1 MREALS
7 SPEWLITEDGFDPER
22 ANVRETLCTVGNGYL
37 GTRGTLEEGHTGDL
51 SGTYLAGVYDAHDSP
66 VVDLVN
72 APDWLSFAVYV
83 DGTRLDVRNA
93 AVLDH
98 ERTLDLRTGL
108 LYRRTVFEDA
118 DGRRTRLETLRCASM
133 ADRRTCALRVEI
145 TPVNHEGEITVESA
159 LDGRR
164 RNLERLPVYPAGTT
178 FPLETRWEKWAL
190 TRHLDRTERAAV
202 GDVAYLEMRTIASGI
217 TLGYAATTL
226 PSVDRTWSGF
236 TAEDERIIWR
246 AVFPGGPVRLDKLVR
261 IGTSRDVDGG
271 PVKEGCLD
279 GLAAARSAGFDAIVA
294 ASAAAWEQRWDD
306 CDVTIDGDPAS
317 TQAMRFGVYH
327 LLIAA
332 NDADPTVNIGAKS
345 LSGEGYRGH
354 VFWDTEI
361 LMLPFFIYTRPEAAR
376 SLLAYRHHTLPGAR
390 ENARINGSAG
400 ARYPWES
407 ADTGLRGVPR
417 VHPGRGQ
424 PVLDARGGGAHQ
436 RRRRA
441 RGDAVRR
448 GHRRPGVPPGTGRG
462 DPVRDQPLLGRPG
475 GVDGVGHLLVAPG
488 DGPRR
493 VPLARR

>member
-1 MREALS
+1 VREALS

-37 GTRGTLEEGHTGDL
+37 GTRGTLEEGHPGDL

-108 LYRRTVFEDA
+108 LYRRTVFEHG
-118 DGRRTRLETLRCASM
+118 DGRRTRLETLRCASL

-164 RNLERLPVYPAGTT
+164 RNLERLPVYPPGTA

-190 TRHLDRTERAAV
+190 TRHLDRTERGADG
-202 GDVAYLEMRTIASGI
+202 GDDGGVAYLEMRTIASGI

-226 PSVDRTWSGF
+226 PSVEPLRSGF
-236 TAEDERIIWR
+236 TVEDERVVWR
-246 AVFPGGPVRLDKLVR
+246 ATFPGAPVRLDKLVR
-261 IGTSRDVDGG
+261 IGTSRDFGG
-271 PVKEGCLD
+271 GDVREGCLA
-279 GLAAARSAGFDAIVA
+279 GLEAARTAGFDEIVA
-294 ASAAAWEQRWDD
+294 ASAAAWEERWDD

-317 TQAMRFGVYH
+317 TQAMRFGIYH

-361 LMLPFFIYTRPEAAR
+361 LMLPFFVYTRPDAAR

-390 ENARINGSAG
+390 TPGSTARRGRATRGSRPTPAW
-400 ARYPWES
+400 RS
-407 ADTGLRGVPR
+407 APSSPPTAPTGS
-417 VHPGRGQ
+417 GR
-424 PVLDARGGGAHQ
+424 A
-436 RRRRA
+436 RRRCTSTRTSRA
-441 RGDAVRR
+441 A
-448 GHRRPGVPPGTGRG
+448 
-462 DPVRDQPLLGRPG
+462 
-475 GVDGVGHLLVAPG
+475 
-488 DGPRR
+488 
-493 VPLARR
+493 